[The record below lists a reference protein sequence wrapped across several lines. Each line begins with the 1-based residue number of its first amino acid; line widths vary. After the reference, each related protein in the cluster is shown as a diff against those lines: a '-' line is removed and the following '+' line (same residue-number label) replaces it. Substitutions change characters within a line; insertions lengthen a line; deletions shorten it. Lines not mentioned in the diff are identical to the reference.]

1 MFAYICLL
9 IWCASLWGI
18 LSDIEKCLKA
28 TEESEFVRHTEF
40 YNAQDKS
47 TSIALHCTYI
57 ASAACYRFDF
67 GDDSTGRWTAF
78 EEDSGSST
86 WNPSDRGGR
95 LRSGS

>member
-1 MFAYICLL
+1 MVRELV
-9 IWCASLWGI
+9 GI

-28 TEESEFVRHTEF
+28 TEDSVFVRHTEF

-57 ASAACYRFDF
+57 ASAVCYRFDF
-67 GDDSTGRWTAF
+67 GEDSTGRWTSV

-86 WNPSDRGGR
+86 WNQSDRGGR